1 MFEWSLMQELAYL
14 EEGTLSSFK
23 IGVLTNKW
31 YTTYGLITLA
41 QTVQPLSL
49 PLYDIH
55 KRQRIPKGQSKM
67 DHPEKL
73 ATQGTQDEEKQKIQ
87 DNMCWTPLYVN

>member
-1 MFEWSLMQELAYL
+1 MQELAYL

-41 QTVQPLSL
+41 QTV
-49 PLYDIH
+49 
-55 KRQRIPKGQSKM
+55 
-67 DHPEKL
+67 
-73 ATQGTQDEEKQKIQ
+73 
-87 DNMCWTPLYVN
+87 

>member
-23 IGVLTNKW
+23 IGVLTNEW

-41 QTVQPLSL
+41 QTV
-49 PLYDIH
+49 
-55 KRQRIPKGQSKM
+55 
-67 DHPEKL
+67 
-73 ATQGTQDEEKQKIQ
+73 
-87 DNMCWTPLYVN
+87 